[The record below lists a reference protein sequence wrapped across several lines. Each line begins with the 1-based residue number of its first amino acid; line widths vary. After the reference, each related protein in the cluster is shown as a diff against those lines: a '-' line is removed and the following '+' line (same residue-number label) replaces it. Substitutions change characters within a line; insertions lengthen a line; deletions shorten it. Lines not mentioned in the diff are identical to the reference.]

1 MGIDTLLVS
10 WQAKIFGEVQ
20 IRVIEIYLILG
31 KLIEVVNDMCYNTP
45 CISVVY
51 NDFKKFVIDRIIY
64 NVHGDIVLYGKEY
77 L

>member
-10 WQAKIFGEVQ
+10 WQVKIFGEVQ
-20 IRVIEIYLILG
+20 IRVIEIYLTSG
-31 KLIEVVNDMCYNTP
+31 KLIEVVNDMCYNIP
-45 CISVVY
+45 CILVVY

-64 NVHGDIVLYGKEY
+64 NIHCDIVLYGKEY

>member
-1 MGIDTLLVS
+1 M
-10 WQAKIFGEVQ
+10 
-20 IRVIEIYLILG
+20 IEIYLILG

-51 NDFKKFVIDRIIY
+51 NDFKKFVIGRIIY
-64 NVHGDIVLYGKEY
+64 NVHGDIVQYGKEY